1 MCLHVGQFQC
11 RSQNDNWG
19 GAHIH
24 IFVFCFINFFWNQ
37 LFLWYV
43 NTNIWIC
50 APPPPCYGT
59 GQFEYGCAPPEIHT
73 FFKIKYGGGGG
84 YRGCTPPRI
93 KFCYTFWIV
102 GVRSLSYAYNS
113 CLVEICT
120 TYPHQIHAVTKVDIQ
135 LLLYV
140 HYFKMISTKNFS
152 FSPCWIKM
160 IITWCRKWYYRRIH
174 QFFIIIHF
182 LLLIIFCQNIYHTND
197 QTNLHANCHAF
208 KWVSR
213 KWHLRAS
220 NFKNFPG

>member
-1 MCLHVGQFQC
+1 MV
-11 RSQNDNWG
+11 
-19 GAHIH
+19 
-24 IFVFCFINFFWNQ
+24 V
-37 LFLWYV
+37 V
-43 NTNIWIC
+43 VV
-50 APPPPCYGT
+50 
-59 GQFEYGCAPPEIHT
+59 
-73 FFKIKYGGGGG
+73 GGGG

-120 TYPHQIHAVTKVDIQ
+120 TYPHQIHANVTKVDIQ

-152 FSPCWIKM
+152 FSPCWVKM

-182 LLLIIFCQNIYHTND
+182 LLLIIFARIYTIQMIKQIYMPIAMHSNEWVGNGIWGLQIAIIFQGSMPLTGKFG
-197 QTNLHANCHAF
+197 NCA
-208 KWVSR
+208 R
-213 KWHLRAS
+213 KIL
-220 NFKNFPG
+220 KI